1 MVEKLLF
8 IRSIVEILLLAFP
21 ETRLFLGKQ
30 DIIDSPEIKKR
41 GDFAWRTLPVYTIPS
56 KRPLYSLV
64 YINVPKPAWSNPPLV
79 VP

>member
-1 MVEKLLF
+1 MLVAKLYIF
-8 IRSIVEILLLAFP
+8 YEDVSCFFGNKVVSRES
-21 ETRLFLGKQ
+21 K
-30 DIIDSPEIKKR
+30 DIINSPEIKKR
-41 GDFAWRTLPVYTIPS
+41 GNFAWRTLPVYTIPS

>member
-1 MVEKLLF
+1 MLVAKLYIF
-8 IRSIVEILLLAFP
+8 YEDVSCFFRKQGCFP
-21 ETRLFLGKQ
+21 GKQ
-30 DIIDSPEIKKR
+30 DIINSPEIKKR
-41 GDFAWRTLPVYTIPS
+41 GNFAWRTLPVYTIPS

>member
-1 MVEKLLF
+1 MLVAKLYIF
-8 IRSIVEILLLAFP
+8 HEDVSCFFGNKVVFRES
-21 ETRLFLGKQ
+21 K
-30 DIIDSPEIKKR
+30 DIINSPEIKKR
-41 GDFAWRTLPVYTIPS
+41 GNFAWRTLPVYTIPS